1 MRNFFLLPPRFR
13 NFTIDRTLKNL
24 TGISLLAIVLS
35 FTGCKTAQ
43 PVEESYPEPKKN
55 IEEHLKNAE
64 AVKSSL
70 IKQLE
75 HPKSVDETIMIKDHL
90 GKLQDEIDL
99 LKTGKDAPLP
109 TTDED
114 EGFKSVKE
122 KKTYYGPVGWT
133 VEVTQWILE
142 KLWIMHE
149 T

>member
-1 MRNFFLLPPRFR
+1 MSNFFLLLSSFK
-13 NFTIDRTLKNL
+13 NFTIDKTLKSL
-24 TGISLLAIVLS
+24 IGISLLAIVLS

-43 PVEESYPEPKKN
+43 PVEENFPESQQN
-55 IEEHLKNAE
+55 IEERLKNAE

-99 LKTGKDAPLP
+99 LNAGKDAPPL
-109 TTDED
+109 DD
-114 EGFKSVKE
+114 DKAEGFRSVKD
-122 KKTYYGPVGWT
+122 KKTYYGPIGWT